1 MQGRL
6 LYRISHSDRAKVRR
20 APSWTVRRRQER
32 LLKTFQ
38 IEVESLTELVHVQ
51 LVDELLRI
59 ILVVVD
65 GKIAEEDIPVIKIL
79 TSELIAP
86 FCFNFVYELNKDT
99 PSLAIHVVNTYNGY
113 QINWGYHS
121 FKYDQIFYD
130 LNSGFHFINGYKI
143 TLRNNWR
150 FFHAVIPKGHKYYVN
165 EIGECVSESLRILKQ
180 YDDDEIIDDLSTV
193 KLLVSPNVVKNYN
206 DCTKDEI
213 KNAVGICIDNDEANE
228 YRFLMID
235 YPPNNQNII
244 AYWNNNIIHNG
255 TRLLLKKYFDFE
267 ILEYGWMY
275 EDFSHSLN
283 PLFKKGLKVWAPSF
297 CNEKMEIWR
306 NKKEIKD

>member
-1 MQGRL
+1 MCW
-6 LYRISHSDRAKVRR
+6 I
-20 APSWTVRRRQER
+20 T
-32 LLKTFQ
+32 
-38 IEVESLTELVHVQ
+38 ESEACL
-51 LVDELLRI
+51 
-59 ILVVVD
+59 D